1 MAKIAIIINSL
12 YTIGGEER
20 VVSLMANEFVKYH
33 EVTIISS
40 ETRRKENGK
49 RNNYYLDK
57 RINVVVVEPK
67 NDSIFDKVVKLIYWH
82 IGVPNCGFCRKI
94 LNRIY
99 YPNEYLNIWT
109 DRINSGNFDIVI
121 PITGNNTMLVGLIK
135 ERITARCISWEHSS
149 YEGYFAKKT
158 GAFKC
163 REKTFSECAN
173 KLEGVV
179 VLNEDIQSKYKSQ
192 LNVKS
197 IVIENP
203 KSFSSN
209 EKCDL
214 CNKVIVS
221 CGRLESEKAFDDLI
235 YAFELFHRKNTEWK
249 LKIIGGGRL
258 EGQLISQIKKLGLS
272 EVVSITG
279 YTDNVKE
286 ELLKGSIF
294 CMTSR
299 WEGFPMTITEALE
312 VGLPVVG
319 YGIPALKPLIS
330 DGIEGIIVSPY
341 ERNKLVEAL
350 EEIANSDKIRMS
362 MSLAAIEKAKLL
374 KPEAIYEKWDV
385 LFKKVMSE

>member
-1 MAKIAIIINSL
+1 MANIAIIINSL

-33 EVTIISS
+33 DVTIISS
-40 ETRRKENGK
+40 ETRRTEDGK
-49 RNNYYLDK
+49 RNNYHLDK
-57 RINVVVVEPK
+57 RINIVVVDPK
-67 NDSIFDKVVKLIYWH
+67 NDNVFDKVVKLIYWH
-82 IGVPNCGFCRKI
+82 IGVPNCGFCQKI
-94 LNRIY
+94 LKQIY
-99 YPNEYLNIWT
+99 YPKEYLNVWS

-135 ERITARCISWEHSS
+135 ERISARCISWEHSS

-163 REKTFSECAN
+163 RENTFSECAN

-179 VLNEDIQSKYKSQ
+179 VLNEDIRSKYKSK
-192 LNVKS
+192 LDVES
-197 IVIENP
+197 IVIQNP
-203 KSFSSN
+203 KSFSSSV
-209 EKCDL
+209 KCDIR
-214 CNKVIVS
+214 NRVIVS

-235 YAFELFHRKNTEWK
+235 YAFEMFHRNNTDWK

-258 EGQLISQIKKLGLS
+258 EKKLNSQIKKLGLS
-272 EVVSITG
+272 EVVLITG

-286 ELLKGSIF
+286 ELLTGSIF

-319 YGIPALKPLIS
+319 YGIPALEPLVA
-330 DGIEGIIVSPY
+330 DGVEGIIVPPY
-341 ERNKLVEAL
+341 ERKKLVEAL
-350 EEIANSDKIRMS
+350 EKIANSEEIRMS
-362 MSLAAIEKAKLL
+362 MSLAAVEKAKLL
-374 KPEAIYEKWDV
+374 KPEVIYEKWDV
-385 LFKKVMSE
+385 LFKKVLSE

>member
-1 MAKIAIIINSL
+1 MILINNCQLSYNNCYL
-12 YTIGGEER
+12 IPLGELIGNR
-20 VVSLMANEFVKYH
+20 KRLR
-33 EVTIISS
+33 IISS
-40 ETRRKENGK
+40 ETIRKENGK

-67 NDSIFDKVVKLIYWH
+67 NDSIFDNVVKLIYWH

-109 DRINSGNFDIVI
+109 DR
-121 PITGNNTMLVGLIK
+121 
-135 ERITARCISWEHSS
+135 
-149 YEGYFAKKT
+149 
-158 GAFKC
+158 
-163 REKTFSECAN
+163 
-173 KLEGVV
+173 
-179 VLNEDIQSKYKSQ
+179 
-192 LNVKS
+192 
-197 IVIENP
+197 
-203 KSFSSN
+203 
-209 EKCDL
+209 
-214 CNKVIVS
+214 
-221 CGRLESEKAFDDLI
+221 
-235 YAFELFHRKNTEWK
+235 KNMEWK

-286 ELLKGSIF
+286 KLLAGSIF

-299 WEGFPMTITEALE
+299 WEGFPMTIT
-312 VGLPVVG
+312 
-319 YGIPALKPLIS
+319 
-330 DGIEGIIVSPY
+330 
-341 ERNKLVEAL
+341 EAL